1 MTGVELAV
9 GYAIAWAVRKAR
21 RVAGQA
27 DAEVDQVLDAGMDRV
42 HEVIAARL
50 GTDPA
55 LEQAMT
61 EAASGPQEV
70 TDRTRTRLQLALE
83 KQAEQDP
90 AFTKALQEAVASVQ
104 AAASEAAPGARAVY
118 GNTFN
123 GPTAFMAGDH
133 NRQDVRFGTQS

>member
-27 DAEVDQVLDAGMDRV
+27 DAEVDQVLDAGMGRV

-61 EAASGPQEV
+61 EAVSGLQEV
-70 TDRTRTRLQLALE
+70 TGRTRTRLQLALE
-83 KQAEQDP
+83 EQAEQDP
-90 AFTKALQEAVASVQ
+90 AFARALQEAVASVQ
-104 AAASEAAPGARAVY
+104 AAASPGARAVY

-123 GPTAFMAGDH
+123 GPTAFVAGDR